1 MKSSKRY
8 EKDEKEPKPLPESK
22 PRMGMSEE
30 EFALAACGVLCLM
43 GLAFF
48 AFQFL

>member
-8 EKDEKEPKPLPESK
+8 EKDEKEPKHSPESK
-22 PRMGMSEE
+22 ERMGMSEN
-30 EFALAACGVLCLM
+30 EFALLACGVMCLL